1 MNIKRFNQKKYKWGH
16 IGYSLKNWKFLISV
30 ATEDKTLILGILC
43 FFIIINDFRIW
54 KKKQ

>member
-1 MNIKRFNQKKYKWGH
+1 MKTFNQKKYKWGH
-16 IGYSLKNWKFLISV
+16 IGYSLKNWKFLISI
-30 ATEDKTLILGILC
+30 ATEGKTLILGILC